1 MIKNLSTYSKGTIAG
16 VAATILWATTA
27 AFIVAAEGVHPFLY
41 SSVGMTVGFLLYC
54 LRWLYLK
61 QNPLPA
67 LRKVPWWYLA
77 GGVLGIGIHGVA
89 WVAAMR
95 QAPPLEALLFIYQW
109 PMLVVVFTAIA
120 LRQRL
125 QFFHYLAILF
135 GLVGIFILLIGRGLD
150 LGQFTFRAGHGW
162 GIVSAVSW
170 GLYSALSAKHPNVT
184 PYSLG
189 FIFLGIGIVNFLIW
203 ALYLGAPL
211 PSLQSFLI
219 CGAGA
224 MLSMSGYILWD
235 YGIKNG
241 DARTIAFT
249 SFLIPILSSLLL
261 VLTGQAQFS
270 IYSLLAFIVVI
281 AGIAIA
287 RFGKKLKL
295 KI

>member
-41 SSVGMTVGFLLYC
+41 SSLSMLTGFLIYC
-54 LRWLYLK
+54 SRWLYLK

-67 LRKVPWWYLA
+67 LRQVPWWYLA

-120 LRQRL
+120 MKQQL
-125 QFFHYLAILF
+125 QFFHYLAIAL
-135 GLVGIFILLIGRGLD
+135 GVTGIFILLIGRGLD
-150 LGQFTFRAGHGW
+150 LGAFSFRSGHGW
-162 GIVSAVSW
+162 GMISALSW
-170 GLYSALSAKHPNVT
+170 SLYSALSARHPNVT
-184 PYSLG
+184 PHSLG
-189 FIFLGIGIVNFLIW
+189 FVFLGIGMVNLLAWIVFV
-203 ALYLGAPL
+203 GAPL
-211 PSLQSFLI
+211 PSLHSLLI
-219 CGAGA
+219 CGIGSV
-224 MLSMSGYILWD
+224 LSMSGYILWD

-241 DARTIAFT
+241 DARSIAFT

-261 VLTGQAQFS
+261 VLTGQAEFS
-270 IYSLLAFIVVI
+270 IYSLLAFVVVMT
-281 AGIAIA
+281 GMGIA
-287 RFGKKLKL
+287 RFGKKI